1 MAPSLSSVW
10 TQNFPPKPTFTE
22 KDLPD
27 LGGKVYIVT
36 GANTGL
42 GKELSRMLY
51 SKNAKVYMT
60 ARSEEKAEKAIQD
73 IRTAVP
79 TSSGALVPMVLDLAD
94 LTTIKASADRFLSAE
109 TRLHTLF
116 NNAGC
121 MGPEKGI
128 ERTAQGYEM
137 HIGVNCLGPFLFTK
151 LLTPTLVATARDE
164 SVPPNTVRVIFMT
177 SFAAELFAEKN
188 VGIDMD
194 NLDYHTDKPGKYRYA
209 VSKCADW
216 GYAVELSRR
225 YRDEGII
232 GLGVNPGN
240 LQSDLFRH
248 QSRVFRLLVGP
259 ANYPVV
265 NGAYTELWAGLSP
278 EVTADRAGSFVA
290 PFGRFHAARG
300 DLEAATKSEA
310 EGGNGTFEKFW
321 DWSEEQVSK
330 YI

>member
-1 MAPSLSSVW
+1 M
-10 TQNFPPKPTFTE
+10 
-22 KDLPD
+22 
-27 LGGKVYIVT
+27 T

-51 SKNAKVYMT
+51 SKNGKVYVT

-79 TSSGALVPMVLDLAD
+79 TSSGDLVPLILDLAD

-116 NNAGC
+116 NNAGF
-121 MGPEKGI
+121 MGPEKDT

-137 HIGVNCLGPFLFTK
+137 HLGVNCLGPFLFTK
-151 LLTPTLVATARDE
+151 LLTPTLVATARDK
-164 SVPPNTVRVIFMT
+164 SVPPNTVRVIFLS

-194 NLDYHTDKPGKYRYA
+194 NLDYRTEKPSKYRYG
-209 VSKCADW
+209 VSKVADW
-216 GYAVELSRR
+216 GYAVELSKK
-225 YRDEGII
+225 YKNEGII

-240 LQSDLFRH
+240 LRSELFRH
-248 QSRVFRLLVGP
+248 QSRAFRFLTGP
-259 ANYPVV
+259 ANYPVI
-265 NGAYTELWAGLSP
+265 NGAYTQLWAGLSP
-278 EVTADRAGSFVA
+278 EVTADKAGSYVA
-290 PFGRFHAARG
+290 PFGRFYGVRS
-300 DLEAATKSEA
+300 DLESATKSEP

-321 DWSEEQVSK
+321 DWSEEQVRK
-330 YI
+330 YT